1 MELWGWMVHAGC
13 WENIGKGK
21 GLFEV
26 IVVQSTGFV
35 PVIDPA
41 MRVNNREPKLH
52 CEVDGTA

>member
-1 MELWGWMVHAGC
+1 MDAKGWK
-13 WENIGKGK
+13 NIGKGK

-26 IVVQSTGFV
+26 IVVQSTGLV